1 MEATFISMLEDLY
14 GLVNE
19 TTTSVVENVEDANLK
34 TNLLNQLEEAL
45 VTCVTTQHKVAIT
58 RHAVKETIAR
68 AEDENTKEPNSN
80 LYDDLLEE
88 SIGELQ
94 MDSPIDEVIA
104 QSAALKSF
112 KELLEENNVASNP
125 DPDGDLIATQY
136 SSTFLDPISKKR
148 MTDPVRN
155 KICDH
160 VYDRGTITVM
170 IAKSK
175 QKLKCPIIGCA
186 NRKPIKLSDL
196 KEAPDVKRQLAL
208 QEKRQ

>member
-80 LYDDLLEE
+80 LYDDVRITPL
-88 SIGELQ
+88 
-94 MDSPIDEVIA
+94 
-104 QSAALKSF
+104 
-112 KELLEENNVASNP
+112 ASNP

-175 QKLKCPIIGCA
+175 QKLKCPTIGCA